1 MKAPMW
7 GFFNRF
13 DGEPVMKPGRVIDIS
28 FSLEGSGE
36 LSEGALALGY
46 GGKKSLWGS
55 DTAEPI
61 QGYVLSKQATGVDEH
76 AGRPEQWRLEQNFP
90 NPFNASTQL
99 VYYLPQASRV
109 HLAVYDQQGRQVS
122 LLKSGMASS
131 GSHSVVWHATDESGV
146 PVPSGVYFIRML
158 SNDQHRTIKSVLVR

>member
-13 DGEPVMKPGRVIDIS
+13 DGEPVIQPGRVIDIS

-46 GGKKSLWGS
+46 DGKKSLWGS
-55 DTAEPI
+55 DTAQPI
-61 QGYVLSKQATGVDEH
+61 QGYVLSKQTTTVAEQT
-76 AGRPEQWRLEQNFP
+76 GRPGQWRLEQNYP

-99 VYYLPQASRV
+99 VYYLPQAGQV
-109 HLAVYDQQGRQVS
+109 HLAVYDQQGHQVS
-122 LLKSGMASS
+122 LLKSGMESS
-131 GSHSVVWHATDESGV
+131 GSHSLIWHATDESGK
-146 PVPSGVYFIRML
+146 PVPSGVYFIRMV
-158 SNDQHRTIKSVLVR
+158 SNAQHRLIKSVLVR